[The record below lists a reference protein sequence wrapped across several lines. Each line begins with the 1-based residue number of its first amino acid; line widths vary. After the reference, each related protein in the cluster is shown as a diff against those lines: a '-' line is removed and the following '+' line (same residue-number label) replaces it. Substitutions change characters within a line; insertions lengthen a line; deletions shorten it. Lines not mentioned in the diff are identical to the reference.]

1 MSNSTERF
9 KREVEQLTEL
19 KRLVRSVQATNP
31 FYRQKLAATPACEA
45 ATTLTEALAALP
57 FTRKSELV
65 ADQQAHPP
73 YGTNLTFPLERYV
86 RCHQTSG
93 SSGHPLRWLDTPESW
108 EAMLSQWQEVF
119 HAAGVTSRDRIFF
132 AFSFGPF
139 LGFWTAF
146 EAATRLGLLSFPGGG
161 LTSIARIRSLL
172 DHGVTTLCCTP
183 TYALHLGET
192 ARSNQINLQHS
203 AVRRIIVAGEPGGS
217 IPSTRERIHTLWPG
231 AQVFDH
237 HGMTEVGP
245 VTYECPRQ
253 PGVLHIIETSYVA
266 EFLEPNGDQPVP
278 AGRMSELVLT
288 TLKRNG
294 SPLIRY
300 RTGDL
305 VVKEK
310 RVNESDVCACGTLN
324 AGLRG
329 GILGRTDDMVVV
341 RGVNLYPSAVEE
353 VIRRFGEIDEYDVL
367 IERTAG
373 LASVHLRI
381 EPKSAEPG
389 QGHLAVRLGQELQNA
404 FSLRFEIQVIP
415 PGTLPRQELKARR
428 WHIT

>member
-9 KREVEQLTEL
+9 NRDADQLKEL

-31 FYRQKLAATPACEA
+31 FYQQKLAASPACETA
-45 ATTLTEALAALP
+45 STLTEALASLP

-119 HAAGVTSRDRIFF
+119 RAAGVTPRDRIFF

-192 ARSNQINLQHS
+192 ARANQINLQHS

-253 PGVLHIIETSYVA
+253 PGLLHIIETSYIA
-266 EFLEPNGDQPVP
+266 EFLEPNGDRPIP
-278 AGRMSELVLT
+278 AGEMSELILT
-288 TLKRNG
+288 TLKRDG

-305 VVKEK
+305 VVREK
-310 RVNESDVCACGTLN
+310 MDNEAKVCACGTLN

-373 LASVHLRI
+373 LASVLLRI
-381 EPKSAEPG
+381 EPKSAQPS
-389 QGHLAVRLGQELQNA
+389 QPQLASRLGQELQNA

-415 PGTLPRQELKARR
+415 SGTLPRQELKARR
-428 WHIT
+428 WNIK